1 MSTVHLEPLL
11 PGVRALTPLMDKAME
26 ERIKKMISR
35 RQDCHL
41 QYNEGILKINV
52 NCIFRTTGKSI
63 EQLDEQVSE
72 VEKEIDMA
80 CSSAFVT
87 IRRARIDKSIYVA

>member
-35 RQDCHL
+35 RQDCYI
-41 QYNEGILKINV
+41 QYNEGILKIDV

-63 EQLDEQVSE
+63 DQIHEQVSE

-80 CSSAFVT
+80 CPSAFVT
-87 IRRARIDKSIYVA
+87 TQSRIDKSFYVA

>member
-1 MSTVHLEPLL
+1 MSTVHLEPMLT
-11 PGVRALTPLMDKAME
+11 GVQALTPPMDKSME
-26 ERIKKMISR
+26 ERIKKIIQR
-35 RQDCHL
+35 RQDCYL

-63 EQLDEQVSE
+63 EQIHEQVSE

-80 CSSAFVT
+80 CPSAFVT
-87 IRRARIDKSIYVA
+87 IHTEPG